1 MKIAL
6 LTPTFSHFSGID
18 RVVELNAKELL
29 RKGHRVSVFC
39 FEGDINVP
47 KLKVIKLGI
56 SKNQTIG
63 RIYRLLFFLDRRK
76 IRTYG
81 SILRNYD
88 VVISHFYPMNLLA
101 AYAKRKYGIRF
112 VYHNHGVAPPWT
124 FHSFPEKAYMWM
136 FAKLSNW
143 SIKDCDEAVSISKY
157 LQGVLKRETCITSK
171 VVYDP
176 IDTTRFHPGIDG
188 QHIRK
193 KYHIPKDALLLF
205 YNGRVSPHKGVH
217 LLLDAFAMVRKKQP
231 NAWLII
237 SGRHT
242 FPAYSK
248 KLKEQ
253 AAQFG
258 KHASFT
264 GFTPDE
270 ELPHYYAACDVF
282 VTCSLWEGFNMNI
295 AEAQACG
302 KPVVAFD
309 VGPHRE
315 IVKRGKLVAKG
326 GLTDFAE
333 AVLAAGR
340 NPGLVRNSITSP
352 PSRSP
357 PPPFRERWTITRS
370 HRQGGS
376 PIGEC
381 RSSVSTD
388 VSRARRGGERASRRR
403 QDK

>member
-6 LTPTFSHFSGID
+6 LTPTFSRFSGMD
-18 RVVELNAKELL
+18 RVVELNAKDLL
-29 RKGHRVSVFC
+29 KKGHTVSVFC
-39 FEGDINVP
+39 FEGDIHIP
-47 KLKVIKLGI
+47 KVKVIKLGI
-56 SKNQTIG
+56 SKNPTIA
-63 RIYRLLFFLDRRK
+63 RVYRLLFFLDSIK
-76 IRTYG
+76 IHRYG
-81 SILRNYD
+81 SMLKNYD
-88 VVISHFYPMNLLA
+88 VVTSHFYPMNLLA
-101 AYAKRKYGIRF
+101 AYAKKKYGTRF

-124 FHSFPEKAYMWM
+124 FNTLPERAYMRM
-136 FAKLSNW
+136 FNRLSNW

-157 LQGVLKRETCITSK
+157 LQGVLKNETGIKSK

-176 IDTTRFHPGIDG
+176 IDTARFRPGLDPMR
-188 QHIRK
+188 IRK
-193 KYHIPKDALLLF
+193 NCLIPSKDPLFF

-217 LLLDAFAMVRKKQP
+217 MLLKAFEIIKKKEP
-231 NAWLII
+231 NAWLIV

-258 KHASFT
+258 KHAIFT

-270 ELPHYYAACDVF
+270 ELPYYYAACDVF

-326 GLTDFAE
+326 RLTDFAE
-333 AVLAAGR
+333 AVLATGR
-340 NPGLVRNSITSP
+340 NP
-352 PSRSP
+352 
-357 PPPFRERWTITRS
+357 
-370 HRQGGS
+370 Q
-376 PIGEC
+376 
-381 RSSVSTD
+381 
-388 VSRARRGGERASRRR
+388 
-403 QDK
+403 K